1 MPDCLNRESLAITI
15 TTYQISDAD
24 VGTTIGPQNGFVTG
38 LTMLSPPTVYEQ
50 PDRDP
55 GRQLFKSGYFTIR
68 GECDLRPV
76 FNAQI
81 GAGGG
86 HFSYWGG
93 EAHSIVDGNFPYKG
107 ALKIVSMPKGSTWQ
121 VSVSDLP
128 NDRAPAPVEHNFS
141 GSNYVPRAAPCAQ
154 ASQRQGRCA
163 GAPDAAAAVE
173 QFTPGRHQPA

>member
-1 MPDCLNRESLAITI
+1 MADCLNRESLAITI

-107 ALKIVSMPKGSTWQ
+107 ALKIVSVPKGSTRQ
-121 VSVSDLP
+121 VRFQTSQMTKRQRRLNKFQRLELCFARRPLRPSQSATGPL
-128 NDRAPAPVEHNFS
+128 RWSARCCR
-141 GSNYVPRAAPCAQ
+141 GS
-154 ASQRQGRCA
+154 
-163 GAPDAAAAVE
+163 
-173 QFTPGRHQPA
+173 